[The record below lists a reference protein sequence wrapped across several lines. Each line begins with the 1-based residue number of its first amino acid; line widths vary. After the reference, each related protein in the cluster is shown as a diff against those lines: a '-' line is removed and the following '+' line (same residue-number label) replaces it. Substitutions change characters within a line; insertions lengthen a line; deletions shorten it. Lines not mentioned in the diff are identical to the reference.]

1 MALPARGEIWTANL
15 NPTRGR
21 EQAGRRPVLV
31 VSTDRFNQSPAELVV
46 IVPVTSRDKGIPWH
60 VGVSPPEGGLRSRSH
75 LMCEAVRCVSRE
87 RLTRRLG
94 QVDQTTMQAVNQRL
108 RVLLEL

>member
-1 MALPARGEIWTANL
+1 MALPARGEIWTA
-15 NPTRGR
+15 
-21 EQAGRRPVLV
+21 
-31 VSTDRFNQSPAELVV
+31 
-46 IVPVTSRDKGIPWH
+46 I
-60 VGVSPPEGGLRSRSH
+60 
-75 LMCEAVRCVSRE
+75 CCVARE